1 VTITSEKQP
10 ETTLTTSSGPSVF
23 QLDWRAVTIVWKRE
37 LLRYRSD
44 RLRIISSLVQP
55 VLFLVVLGT
64 GLGNL
69 AGKSLPPGVDFRTYI
84 YPGVLAMSVLF
95 TSMFAAG
102 SIVWDREFGF
112 LREMLVA
119 PIHRWAIVLGKV
131 LGGTTVATI
140 QGFVILALAGIAHV
154 PYNPVLLLTL
164 VGELLLLSFTMTAFG
179 VMMAGRIKQMQ
190 AFFALNQMSVMPLFF
205 LSGALYPLNGLPVW
219 LAVLT
224 RLDPLTYI
232 VDPMRNAVFSHMN
245 LSAKTVQSLSHTV
258 TWDGWV
264 VPIGLSLAIVAIMGF
279 ILLAAGIAEFQK
291 TE

>member
-1 VTITSEKQP
+1 MTVTADRPTATS
-10 ETTLTTSSGPSVF
+10 TTAPGPSVF
-23 QLDWRAVTIVWKRE
+23 QLDIRAVNIVWKRE

-44 RLRIISSLVQP
+44 RLRIISALVQP

-64 GLGNL
+64 GLANL
-69 AGKSLPPGVDFRTYI
+69 AGRGLPGGVDFRTYI
-84 YPGVLAMSVLF
+84 YPGILAMSVLF

-112 LREMLVA
+112 LREMMVA
-119 PIHRWAIVLGKV
+119 PVHRWAIVLGKV
-131 LGGTTVATI
+131 LGGATVATI

-154 PYNPVLLLTL
+154 PYNPVLLITL
-164 VGELLLLSFTMTAFG
+164 VGELALLSFTMTAFG

-205 LSGALYPLNGLPVW
+205 LSGALYPLTGLPTW

-232 VDPMRNAVFSHMN
+232 VDPMRNAVFSHLN
-245 LSAKTVQSLSHTV
+245 LPTPVVTELSHTV
-258 TWDGWV
+258 TWNGWP
-264 VPIGLSLAIVAIMGF
+264 VPIGLSLGIVAIIGAVMLS
-279 ILLAAGIAEFQK
+279 IGIMEFQK
-291 TE
+291 SE

>member
-1 VTITSEKQP
+1 MTVTAERPTAATTTQP
-10 ETTLTTSSGPSVF
+10 GPSVF
-23 QLDWRAVTIVWKRE
+23 QLDIRAVNIVWKRE

-44 RLRIISSLVQP
+44 RLRIISALVQP

-64 GLGNL
+64 GLANL
-69 AGKSLPPGVDFRTYI
+69 AGRGLPGGVDFRTYI
-84 YPGVLAMSVLF
+84 YPGILAMSVLF

-119 PIHRWAIVLGKV
+119 PVHRWAIVLGKV
-131 LGGTTVATI
+131 LGGATVATI

-154 PYNPVLLLTL
+154 PYNPVLLITL
-164 VGELLLLSFTMTAFG
+164 VGELALLSFTMTAFG

-205 LSGALYPLNGLPVW
+205 LSGALYPLNGLPTW

-232 VDPMRNAVFSHMN
+232 VDPMRNAVFSHLN
-245 LSAKTVQSLSHTV
+245 LPSPVVSELSHTV
-258 TWDGWV
+258 TWNGWP
-264 VPIGLSLAIVAIMGF
+264 VPIGLSLGIVAIIGAVMLGIG
-279 ILLAAGIAEFQK
+279 ILEFQK
-291 TE
+291 SE

>member
-1 VTITSEKQP
+1 MTVTAERPTAATTTQP
-10 ETTLTTSSGPSVF
+10 DPSVF
-23 QLDWRAVTIVWKRE
+23 QLDIRAVNIVWKRE

-44 RLRIISSLVQP
+44 RLRIISALVQP

-64 GLGNL
+64 GLANL
-69 AGKSLPPGVDFRTYI
+69 AGRGLPGGVDFRTYI
-84 YPGVLAMSVLF
+84 YPGILAMSVLF

-119 PIHRWAIVLGKV
+119 PVHRWAIVLGKV
-131 LGGTTVATI
+131 LGGATVATI

-154 PYNPVLLLTL
+154 PYNPVLLITL
-164 VGELLLLSFTMTAFG
+164 VGELALLSFTMTAFG

-205 LSGALYPLNGLPVW
+205 LSGALYPLNGLPTW

-232 VDPMRNAVFSHMN
+232 VDPMRNAVFSHLN
-245 LSAKTVQSLSHTV
+245 LPSPVVSELSHTV
-258 TWDGWV
+258 TWNGWP
-264 VPIGLSLAIVAIMGF
+264 VPIGLSLGIVAIIGAVMLGIG
-279 ILLAAGIAEFQK
+279 ILEFQK
-291 TE
+291 SE

>member
-1 VTITSEKQP
+1 
-10 ETTLTTSSGPSVF
+10 
-23 QLDWRAVTIVWKRE
+23 
-37 LLRYRSD
+37 
-44 RLRIISSLVQP
+44 
-55 VLFLVVLGT
+55 
-64 GLGNL
+64 
-69 AGKSLPPGVDFRTYI
+69 
-84 YPGVLAMSVLF
+84 
-95 TSMFAAG
+95 
-102 SIVWDREFGF
+102 
-112 LREMLVA
+112 
-119 PIHRWAIVLGKV
+119 VLGKV
-131 LGGTTVATI
+131 LGGATVATI

-245 LSAKTVQSLSHTV
+245 LSARAVSSLSHTV

>member
-10 ETTLTTSSGPSVF
+10 ATLTTSSGPSVF
-23 QLDWRAVTIVWKRE
+23 QLDWRAVSIVWKRE

-205 LSGALYPLNGLPVW
+205 LSGALYPLNGLPAW

-245 LSAKTVQSLSHTV
+245 LSARTVESLSHTV

-264 VPIGLSLAIVAIMGF
+264 VPIGLSLAIVAIMGVV
-279 ILLAAGIAEFQK
+279 LLAVGIAEFQK

>member
-1 VTITSEKQP
+1 MTVTAQKPSV
-10 ETTLTTSSGPSVF
+10 TTGTTQGPSVF
-23 QLDWRAVTIVWKRE
+23 QLDVRAVSIVWKRE

-64 GLGNL
+64 GLANL
-69 AGKSLPPGVDFRTYI
+69 AGKGMPDGVNFRTYI
-84 YPGVLAMSVLF
+84 YPGILAMSVLF

-119 PIHRWAIVLGKV
+119 PVHRWAIVLGKV
-131 LGGTTVATI
+131 LGGATVATI

-154 PYNPVLLLTL
+154 PYNPVLLITL
-164 VGELLLLSFTMTAFG
+164 VGELALLSFTMTAFG

-205 LSGALYPLNGLPVW
+205 LSGALYPLTGLPAW

-232 VDPMRNAVFSHMN
+232 VDPRRNAVFSHLN
-245 LSAKTVQSLSHTV
+245 LPSSVVGELSHTV
-258 TWDGWV
+258 TWNGWP
-264 VPIGLSLAIVAIMGF
+264 VPIGLSLGIVAIIGAVMLWVG
-279 ILLAAGIAEFQK
+279 ILEFQK